1 MEILGHMWNDWTTNE
16 KIMNAARHVA
26 GFELTFESCIVKN
39 SYKIS
44 LSFSFLRMCT
54 MAGPGGQKMS
64 KFCMLLIA
72 AGKCIFQCK
81 LMYLVKGTQQ
91 PDLRMEN
98 VFRMRKM

>member
-39 SYKIS
+39 SYKIL

-54 MAGPGGQKMS
+54 MAG
-64 KFCMLLIA
+64 
-72 AGKCIFQCK
+72 
-81 LMYLVKGTQQ
+81 
-91 PDLRMEN
+91 
-98 VFRMRKM
+98 